1 MVRRAAEVVLEEG
14 KDVPKMKSSRGAMK
28 RFRVTASGKI
38 KRNKGFKSHL
48 LSGKGKK
55 RKRRLRQPGFVS
67 PSEAKNIRK
76 LIPYL

>member
-1 MVRRAAEVVLEEG
+1 M
-14 KDVPKMKSSRGAMK
+14 PKIKSNRGAVK
-28 RFRVTASGKI
+28 RFRVTATGKV

-55 RKRRLRQPGFVS
+55 RKRRLRQAGMVS
-67 PSEAKNIRK
+67 PGETRTIRK